1 MNDDRGTQ
9 AGRRRQGRGV
19 AAEGQGSDGD
29 LGRDRFAGN
38 LPPQLASD
46 VTADVAATVA
56 ADGSDPEAIIRV
68 VAWAIRPRR
77 SPDGLRRACRDSDAC
92 DDPFKHV
99 VTLAGAPASDE
110 IAATRQVLT
119 AWQQRGVK
127 VALVGDPLYPQPLA
141 EAFPTTP
148 APVWVAWRGEAI
160 DKAPSI
166 AIVGARRASGYGTAV
181 AAWLAE
187 SVARAGVRVVSGGAR
202 GIDAAAHR
210 AALEAP
216 GGTAVVLGCGH
227 AVDYPR
233 PHAAP
238 AGLFDQVVDHGGTLL
253 SECLPF
259 EQPRAGVVRARNR
272 IVAGLV
278 DAVVIV
284 EGGERSGALLTAS
297 AAADWG
303 RAVLAVPGDVRAPG
317 SAAPH
322 RLLSEGAAPCTS
334 PDDVLEVLTG
344 LGTHQ
349 VAAVSRLT
357 EHDRDRSTRV
367 LADAVWNVLAE
378 AWPRPV
384 RLEDL
389 AVASGVPAARLMAL
403 LTQARIAGE
412 LSEGHDGIR
421 LRREP
426 ADVSPHRCP

>member
-1 MNDDRGTQ
+1 M
-9 AGRRRQGRGV
+9 
-19 AAEGQGSDGD
+19 AAS
-29 LGRDRFAGN
+29 
-38 LPPQLASD
+38 
-46 VTADVAATVA
+46 VA

-68 VAWAIRPRR
+68 VAWAMRPRR
-77 SPDGLRRACRDSDAC
+77 SPDGLRRACRDGAQC

-99 VTLAGAPASDE
+99 LTIAGEPAPDE
-110 IAATRQVLT
+110 VAATHQVLSE
-119 AWQQRGVK
+119 WQQRGVN
-127 VALVGDPLYPQPLA
+127 VALVGDPLYPRSLA

-148 APVWVAWRGEAI
+148 APIWVAWRGEAI
-160 DKAPSI
+160 DTGPSI

-238 AGLFDQVVDHGGTLL
+238 GGLFEQVVDHGGTLL
-253 SECLPF
+253 SECLPY

-303 RAVLAVPGDVRAPG
+303 RAVFAVPGDVRAPG
-317 SAAPH
+317 SVAPH

-334 PDDVLEVLTG
+334 PDDLLEVLAG
-344 LGTHQ
+344 LGTHK
-349 VAAVSRLT
+349 VATASGKA
-357 EHDRDRSTRV
+357 EHEADQPLRV
-367 LADAVWNVLAE
+367 LPDTVWNVLAE

-389 AVASGVPAARLMAL
+389 AVTSGVPAARLMAH

-426 ADVSPHRCP
+426 GSVAPQRPA